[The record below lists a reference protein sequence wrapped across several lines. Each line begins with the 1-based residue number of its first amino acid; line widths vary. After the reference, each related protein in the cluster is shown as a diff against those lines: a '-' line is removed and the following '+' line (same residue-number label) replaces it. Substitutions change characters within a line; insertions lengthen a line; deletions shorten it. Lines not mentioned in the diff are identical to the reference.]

1 MMSPE
6 DPPGKKARPQRRPV
20 GAFFRSGSSNDLR
33 RSASLAR
40 TKKSYAHACK
50 FRCDFLLRRISCRIS
65 VTSVRRPLQG
75 ASKLRVAQ
83 DSAGLASLPHAT
95 ELERR
100 LGAHASRRW
109 PWPHAQGG
117 CPRLRTKN
125 MISPKDNATMS
136 THLLPPQFLATALS
150 AKNHSV
156 ICV

>member
-1 MMSPE
+1 MMTAV
-6 DPPGKKARPQRRPV
+6 DPPCMKARLQRRPE
-20 GAFFRSGSSNDLR
+20 GAFFRPGSANDSR

-40 TKKSYAHACK
+40 IKEAYAHACK
-50 FRCDFLLRRISCRIS
+50 FRCYLLLRRISGRIS

-83 DSAGLASLPHAT
+83 DSAGLASLPHAS

-117 CPRLRTKN
+117 CPRFRTKN
-125 MISPKDNATMS
+125 MSSPKDNATMS

-150 AKNHSV
+150 AKNHSIIYV
-156 ICV
+156 